1 MNIID
6 IIKASVKDSRE
17 VDQITSGLYVPVQ
30 WPASQSLMEKEGF
43 LENCHLINDTT
54 GYQQF
59 GDSAYMVNLK
69 WLNSLS

>member
-6 IIKASVKDSRE
+6 IIKASVKDPRE
-17 VDQITSGLYVPVQ
+17 VDQIISSLYVPVQ
-30 WPASQSLMEKEGF
+30 WPESQSLMEKEGF

>member
-6 IIKASVKDSRE
+6 LIKASVKDPRE
-17 VDQITSGLYVPVQ
+17 VDQITSSLYVPVQ
-30 WPASQSLMEKEGF
+30 WPASKSLIEKEGF